1 MSAVPPGLAQ
11 HALLRRRLHQVQS
24 MPRGELLPSPC
35 VSVCSMDPDSGLCR
49 GCFRT
54 LKEIAEWA
62 TQSPEAQRAIWQQV
76 AHRMVPPSTG

>member
-1 MSAVPPGLAQ
+1 MSAIPPGLAQ

-24 MPRGELLPSPC
+24 LHAGEFLPSPC

-54 LKEIAEWA
+54 LEEIADWA
-62 TQSPEAQRAIWQQV
+62 AKTPDGQRAVWDRVAQR
-76 AHRMVPPSTG
+76 MTPPAG